1 MIKRRRLMRHLGKAC
16 NVIAL
21 MVAGAG
27 LLAVYLAHANPLFDR
42 PLRDLRSDLSLTF
55 FVFLTLGSWLS
66 PTRRRSAPEGNSAWI
81 GVVVI
86 VVTGMAG
93 VAYVASHAST
103 GDDYIVAAAIL
114 LITIIIAAVAARFV
128 AKHGPEIGE
137 ARFMTTERQ

>member
-27 LLAVYLAHANPLFDR
+27 LLAVYLARTNPLFDH

-81 GVVVI
+81 GVGVI
-86 VVTGMAG
+86 VATGLTG
-93 VAYVASHAST
+93 VAYFVGHASNG
-103 GDDYIVAAAIL
+103 GDYVIAAAIL
-114 LITIIIAAVAARFV
+114 LITIVIAAVAGRFV
-128 AKHGPEIGE
+128 ARHGAEIGE
-137 ARFMTTERQ
+137 ARFVTTEQR